1 MPFGPSTV
9 LRNRHA
15 VASTTGWDV
24 AKNALVLARIDHEEP
39 CWAADAARELIS
51 EHLTATGA
59 TPAPVLQ
66 ELLEHLAGGDGWD
79 TAVARAVD
87 EKSVTAAT
95 KPLVEAGGNHTVD
108 GRFIRWANPSQDAGG
123 QYASS
128 RAPASMIARLATELA
143 HGSGTRRPLHP
154 GARRQPPQRT
164 TTLPAA
170 APTGPRLPAGRLR
183 CPTDTSVAPRTVTVL
198 PRACPVREAGPGAGR
213 SDER

>member
-1 MPFGPSTV
+1 M
-9 LRNRHA
+9 
-15 VASTTGWDV
+15 
-24 AKNALVLARIDHEEP
+24 
-39 CWAADAARELIS
+39 
-51 EHLTATGA
+51 
-59 TPAPVLQ
+59 
-66 ELLEHLAGGDGWD
+66 
-79 TAVARAVD
+79 D

-123 QYASS
+123 QFDVFAAQQPDSTLAAWPLWAGPSIDQPTWALHASS
-128 RAPASMIARLATELA
+128 RAPASMIASLATELA